1 MTAVDNQNVSASPV
15 DVDIILCSGCNSH
28 GDCNYNIT
36 RSSTS
41 SMFKLASCVCYT
53 GYDGNFNNK
62 KNVIMV
68 IKNIPNEMESRWMTF
83 NIFQVMIVKM
93 TQTLVLKT
101 RALWVETVPT
111 WPHKKRS
118 PWVGDTI
125 AQTVRQ
131 GSQTSITSAKV
142 RVLTMLSKQP
152 CLPWRQFWIYTMYM
166 RRTRYQ
172 KEKKPFRTFVQLKM
186 NRKHKVI

>member
-1 MTAVDNQNVSASPV
+1 
-15 DVDIILCSGCNSH
+15 
-28 GDCNYNIT
+28 
-36 RSSTS
+36 
-41 SMFKLASCVCYT
+41 
-53 GYDGNFNNK
+53 
-62 KNVIMV
+62 
-68 IKNIPNEMESRWMTF
+68 MESRWMTF

-152 CLPWRQFWIYTMYM
+152 CLPWRQFWTYTMYM

-186 NRKHKVI
+186 NRKHKVM